1 MIRLIK
7 FLYKFIGIESLFIHL
22 WSKHIDYL
30 VNILKAIGYIVLA
43 NIISMTFFYFN
54 DSNFFH
60 ALQQGVQAGGKVA
73 IIISFVICTVIGIVI
88 PAYAF
93 LAVLVLAGIV
103 IGLSKLCEY
112 IAALPK
118 KVKKW
123 FNDCWNNSNQ

>member
-1 MIRLIK
+1 MIKLIK

-54 DSNFFH
+54 DANLFH
-60 ALQQGVQAGGKVA
+60 GIQQGVQAGDKVD
-73 IIISFVICTVIGIVI
+73 IIVSFVICTVIGIAI
-88 PAYAF
+88 TAYAF

-112 IAALPK
+112 IGKLPK
-118 KVKKW
+118 KIKKW